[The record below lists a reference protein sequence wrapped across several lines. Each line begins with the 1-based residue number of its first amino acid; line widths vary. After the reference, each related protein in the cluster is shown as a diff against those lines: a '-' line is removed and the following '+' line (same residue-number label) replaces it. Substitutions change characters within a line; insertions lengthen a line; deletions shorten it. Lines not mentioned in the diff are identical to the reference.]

1 MKKILTN
8 FLILIVSIILLL
20 VLFVSIYTN
29 NISLLII
36 STLKTWL
43 YKVMPPI
50 FIFYI
55 ISSILLKLNFFD
67 YFFIIFK
74 PLNKLLKFSN
84 AYALNLYLSNF
95 IIGNPSISSLAYDD
109 YQNNNISKSDYNKI
123 INSSFSANPLFIISL
138 INNIQYSIIILS
150 SIIISS
156 IIICTFTNHNKI
168 DNININKKITNTNI
182 SIVFYKSI
190 EIVLVIASI
199 MIFFNLIINTLNY
212 FQIPNYFCIPLELCN
227 SLIIV
232 VDLNLVYIL
241 KIPLMCSLIV
251 FNCFSIHIQIFS
263 QIKYNYAHFLLS
275 RIIAS
280 TLSFIICFIIFL
292 HF

>member
-84 AYALNLYLSNF
+84 AYALNLYLSN
-95 IIGNPSISSLAYDD
+95 I
-109 YQNNNISKSDYNKI
+109 
-123 INSSFSANPLFIISL
+123 
-138 INNIQYSIIILS
+138 
-150 SIIISS
+150 
-156 IIICTFTNHNKI
+156 
-168 DNININKKITNTNI
+168 
-182 SIVFYKSI
+182 
-190 EIVLVIASI
+190 
-199 MIFFNLIINTLNY
+199 
-212 FQIPNYFCIPLELCN
+212 
-227 SLIIV
+227 
-232 VDLNLVYIL
+232 
-241 KIPLMCSLIV
+241 
-251 FNCFSIHIQIFS
+251 
-263 QIKYNYAHFLLS
+263 
-275 RIIAS
+275 
-280 TLSFIICFIIFL
+280 
-292 HF
+292 